1 MEKERQA
8 ESCTLC
14 GRTESRGIH
23 ILDIF
28 LCLDCEKELIQME
41 AEDTAY
47 HRAVKTLSSSRA
59 SKLLM

>member
-1 MEKERQA
+1 MEKETQT
-8 ESCTLC
+8 EFCTLC
-14 GRTESRGIH
+14 GRKESRGIH

-41 AEDTAY
+41 AEDPAY
-47 HRAVKTLSSSRA
+47 HHAVKTLSSSKA